1 MLFFINQLNQPPKAV
16 KRLKEFG
23 AKLKLD
29 YMGESFWQQPIVKL
43 WLSRQINFRRV
54 RYGQA
59 T

>member
-1 MLFFINQLNQPPKAV
+1 MLFFINQLSQPPKAV

-23 AKLKLD
+23 AELELD
-29 YMGESFWQQPIVKL
+29 YMGESFWQQPVVKRL
-43 WLSRQINFRRV
+43 LSRQINFERV